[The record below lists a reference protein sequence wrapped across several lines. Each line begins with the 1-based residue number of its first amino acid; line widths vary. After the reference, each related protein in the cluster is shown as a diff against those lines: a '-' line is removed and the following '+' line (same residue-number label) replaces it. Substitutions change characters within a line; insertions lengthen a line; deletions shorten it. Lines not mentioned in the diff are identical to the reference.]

1 MRKTIYLSG
10 RGGNAY
16 GGLGGYIENQSDK
29 YVGLSMSPAFLKQD
43 FQAQIQDIRQ
53 VLNQCNGFDVVANSY
68 GAYLL
73 LHALIR
79 FDHELASIKLLSPVL
94 GKGLS
99 KDKMFSSRP
108 PSVKALMT
116 SLEDGTLNCPE
127 KTFIYIGDQDAGYC
141 PELTKIYSD
150 YLGENHIFVLQ
161 SEGHNLDHI
170 TVREILK
177 YDQSCLTPK
186 DQFN

>member
-1 MRKTIYLSG
+1 MRKTVYVTG

-16 GGLGGYIENQSDK
+16 EGLGGYVESQSDK

-53 VLNQCNGFDVVANSY
+53 VLGQCQGFDAVANSY

-73 LHALIR
+73 LHALIG
-79 FDHELASIKLLSPVL
+79 FEHELASVKLLSPVL

-108 PSVKALMT
+108 PSVKALMN
-116 SLEDGTLNCPE
+116 SLETRSLNFPE
-127 KTFIYIGDQDAGYC
+127 KTFIYIGDEDVGYC
-141 PELTKIYSD
+141 PELTQHYID
-150 YLGENHIFVLQ
+150 YLGEDKVFVLTG
-161 SEGHNLDHI
+161 ERHNLNKS
-170 TVREILK
+170 TVRAILG
-177 YDQSCLTPK
+177 YDGS
-186 DQFN
+186 